1 MALTAP
7 RDPRTRRM
15 RLALSQA
22 GMRIKGLR
30 LVAYLLLAAA
40 PVSVHAQNI
49 WTYEVLQPDNR
60 SISVAPKP
68 PHDISYPPA
77 GQRAR
82 IAGPN
87 EHNVVPISAAEAA
100 DRLRAPKLIILLAP
114 EFPATQF

>member
-1 MALTAP
+1 MALTGQ
-7 RDPRTRRM
+7 RDPKTRRM

-30 LVAYLLLAAA
+30 LVTYLLLAAA